1 MITEDS
7 KRFLVKAKQALSNN
21 NEQLALEYFERA
33 IQLERT
39 PETCSY
45 LGYCLATQRKNFN
58 EAISLLQEAIDR
70 EPDNPLHYLN
80 YGRILSMSGD
90 KDQAAVIL
98 RHGLEYGLHFE
109 IIGAL
114 EIIGPRKPP
123 VFKSLPR
130 KHFINRYIGL
140 ILSRFKFR

>member
-1 MITEDS
+1 MTTEKS
-7 KRFLVKAKQALSNN
+7 KICFLQAKEALSNN

-33 IQLERT
+33 IQQERT
-39 PETCSY
+39 PENCSY

-70 EPDNPLHYLN
+70 EPENPLHYLN
-80 YGRILSMSGD
+80 YGHILSMTED

-98 RHGLEYGLHFE
+98 RQGLEYGMQFE
-109 IIGAL
+109 ILGAL
-114 EIIGPRKPP
+114 EVIGPRKPP
-123 VFKSLPR
+123 VFRSLPR

-140 ILSRFKFR
+140 ILSKFKLR

>member
-1 MITEDS
+1 MAADDS
-7 KRFLVKAKQALSNN
+7 SKLLALAKEAMSNN
-21 NEQLALEYFERA
+21 NEQLSLEYLERA

-45 LGYCLATQRKNFN
+45 LGYCLAEYRNNFN
-58 EAISLLQEAIDR
+58 EAILLLQEAIDR

-80 YGRILSMSGD
+80 YGRILSMTED

-98 RHGLEYGLHFE
+98 RQGLEYGMHFE

-114 EIIGPRKPP
+114 EVIGPRKPP
-123 VFKSLPR
+123 VFRSLPR
-130 KHFINRYIGL
+130 KHFINRYSGL
-140 ILSRFKFR
+140 ILSKFKLR